1 LFPEVAGLKKTGGKL
16 SSLPPEETADQYLHL
31 KSSISRPGSGTSKAG
46 LKSVCRVGDNRSRLQ
61 EVSGVIRSFSLSHVW
76 PSI

>member
-16 SSLPPEETADQYLHL
+16 GNLPPEETADQYCNL

-46 LKSVCRVGDNRSRLQ
+46 LKKVCRV
-61 EVSGVIRSFSLSHVW
+61 
-76 PSI
+76 